1 MHMSQTKD
9 ARLQLIRSL
18 LTAQEVR
25 SQEDLQTSL
34 TQAGY
39 AVTQSSVSRDLA
51 DLGVQKQR
59 GRYMLPTPPQS
70 QELGLVSLKPA
81 GPNLLVLRTAIGAA
95 QLVAVRLDNLGRSE
109 IVGTVAGDDTIFVA
123 TATAADQASL
133 MSALGATA

>member
-1 MHMSQTKD
+1 MSQTKD